1 MTDPTPPVAARPVSG
16 TLPVPVTVT
25 ESNPPVAARP
35 VTPTSDAAAATT
47 VPTEAVADK
56 PVLVHQHYLEPLQSL
71 LHPYPQN
78 HLVIQ
83 SLYLS
88 VTEST
93 EPVLAEPVTA
103 VFAAAKTVTEPT
115 PPVDDSPVS
124 GTLASA
130 TTETDPTAPVPAT
143 PVTTTGMGSPQVP
156 WDHVPLAQPEIAAMG
171 LNL

>member
-1 MTDPTPPVAARPVSG
+1 M
-16 TLPVPVTVT
+16 PVT
-25 ESNPPVAARP
+25 
-35 VTPTSDAAAATT
+35 
-47 VPTEAVADK
+47 
-56 PVLVHQHYLEPLQSL
+56 
-71 LHPYPQN
+71 
-78 HLVIQ
+78 
-83 SLYLS
+83 

-156 WDHVPLAQPEIAAMG
+156 WDHVPLAQPEIAVIG
-171 LNL
+171 FYRLGDTDNSVTRVRCWELDSKVTSS